1 MNQKR
6 RFYHG
11 NPEKRKGITTME
23 GSSRKILT
31 IVAIMTTEL
40 HTVGETA
47 IKMTTETANNIARNP
62 RFNGE

>member
-1 MNQKR
+1 
-6 RFYHG
+6 
-11 NPEKRKGITTME
+11 ME